1 MAGHS
6 QFKNIMHR
14 KGAQDAKR
22 ARAFAKMIREIT
34 VSAREGLPD
43 MAFNPR
49 LRSAVM
55 AARAANMP
63 RDTIERAIKK
73 ASGAGAGDDYVE
85 IRYEGYGPGGVAILV
100 DVLTDNKNRAA
111 SEIRHAFSKNGGN
124 LGTPGSVAHMFTKK
138 GLIVV
143 EKDAADEDKLT
154 EIVLKAAGEGATDNY
169 QEVRYEGYGP
179 AGGAVIVEALTD
191 NRNRTAPALRTAFNK
206 YGGAMG
212 ESGSVSFMFNRLGG
226 VRYPE
231 AAASADAMLEA
242 AIEAGADDV
251 TSTAEGHEVIVSVEG
266 FFAVRDALE
275 QKFGTPLEARIEW
288 RPNITVPLDE
298 EKAAAVL
305 KLLDVLEDDDD
316 VQNVYANFEIAD
328 EIMQKLSA

>member
-73 ASGAGAGDDYVE
+73 AAGAGAGEDYVE
-85 IRYEGYGPGGVAILV
+85 IRYEGYGPGGV
-100 DVLTDNKNRAA
+100 
-111 SEIRHAFSKNGGN
+111 
-124 LGTPGSVAHMFTKK
+124 
-138 GLIVV
+138 
-143 EKDAADEDKLT
+143 
-154 EIVLKAAGEGATDNY
+154 
-169 QEVRYEGYGP
+169 
-179 AGGAVIVEALTD
+179 AVIVEALTD

-212 ESGSVSFMFNRLGG
+212 ESGSVSFMFNRLGV
-226 VRYPE
+226 VRYAQ

-251 TSTAEGHEVIVSVEG
+251 SSSAEGHEVIVGVEG

-288 RPNITVPLDE
+288 RPNMTVPLDE

-316 VQNVYANFEIAD
+316 VQHVYANFEIAD
-328 EIMQKLSA
+328 DIMQKLSA